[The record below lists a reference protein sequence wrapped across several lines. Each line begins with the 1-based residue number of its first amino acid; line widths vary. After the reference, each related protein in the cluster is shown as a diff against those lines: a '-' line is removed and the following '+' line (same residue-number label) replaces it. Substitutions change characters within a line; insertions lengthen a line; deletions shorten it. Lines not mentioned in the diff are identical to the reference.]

1 MNSAANPLAR
11 PRSRI
16 VGVCLTA
23 VALVLFRSL
32 VWTLWEQSDFD
43 SDQAISG
50 LMAKHLAELR
60 AFPLM
65 FYGQQYMLAV
75 EAWLTAPFF
84 ALFGVSVLTLRLPL
98 IAINIVV
105 ACLLID
111 RLVRDAGLTPRA
123 ALIASLF
130 FLVPPPVTA
139 SRLVE
144 AASNIES
151 FLYVLLLWLMRMNPI
166 AFGLI
171 AGVGFLH
178 REFTAYAV
186 STIVLLE
193 IGYGTFFT
201 ATNIKGKAIAFA
213 EFVGVGLAVRAL
225 MNHGDLLGPG
235 TANTLAP
242 EVLNSQPGFWLAHF
256 CWNPSV
262 LLPNLRWLAREN
274 MGVLFGWRVG
284 PLSAYARST
293 LTIGHAWV
301 WVPGVVLA
309 AAAALIGIRRASS
322 GEPAASR
329 TSALRANGIP
339 RTAFP
344 AFLLIVGLQAIV
356 VYAFMTCEVQD
367 GMLVRYTLL
376 ALLIPVGLTAMVLR
390 SDRSHVVQAVAVLA
404 VVAWAAPSATD
415 NVRLLAEYVS
425 RPPQADYRNF
435 ANFLEREGVR
445 YGRAPYWTAYQID
458 FITNE
463 RVILG
468 SFEKVRVTEYEDAVN
483 RHAAQSTAVFIDDP
497 CTDPGDVVFGR
508 WCMMYFERARHVA
521 PGS

>member
-1 MNSAANPLAR
+1 MDSAAHPLAR
-11 PRSRI
+11 PRRRI
-16 VGVCLTA
+16 AGVCLVA

-32 VWTLWEQSDFD
+32 VWTFWEQSDFD

-105 ACLLID
+105 ACLLIAT
-111 RLVRDAGLTPRA
+111 LVRDAGLTPRA
-123 ALIASLF
+123 ALLASLF
-130 FLVPPPVTA
+130 FLVPPPVAA

-151 FLYVLLLWLMRMNPI
+151 FLYVLLLWLTRANPI

-186 STIVLLE
+186 SAIVLLE
-193 IGYGTFFT
+193 VLYGTFFSSI
-201 ATNIKGKAIAFA
+201 NLKGKAIAFA
-213 EFVGVGLAVRAL
+213 EFVGVGLVVRAL
-225 MNHGDLLGPG
+225 MNRGDLLGPG
-235 TANTLAP
+235 TANTLPP

-256 CWNPSV
+256 CWNPSA
-262 LLPNLRWLAREN
+262 LLPNLRWLVREN
-274 MGVLFGWRVG
+274 LGVLLGWRVG
-284 PLSAYARST
+284 PLSDYARST

-301 WVPGVVLA
+301 WVPVVALV
-309 AAAALIGIRRASS
+309 AAAALAKGGRA
-322 GEPAASR
+322 PADAPSAPG
-329 TSALRANGIP
+329 TSVLRHGGIP

-344 AFLLIVGLQAIV
+344 AFLAIVGVQAIV
-356 VYAFMTCEVQD
+356 VYAFMTCVVQD
-367 GMLVRYTLL
+367 GTLVRFTLL
-376 ALLIPVGLTAMVLR
+376 GLLIPVALTAMVLR
-390 SDRSHVVQAVAVLA
+390 SGAPVLQTIAVVAVLA
-404 VVAWAAPSATD
+404 WTAPSATD
-415 NVRLLAEYVS
+415 NVRLLTEYVS

-435 ANFLEREGVR
+435 ANFLEREGVK

-458 FITNE
+458 FLTNE

-468 SFEKVRVTEYEDAVN
+468 SFEKVRINEYEDAVN